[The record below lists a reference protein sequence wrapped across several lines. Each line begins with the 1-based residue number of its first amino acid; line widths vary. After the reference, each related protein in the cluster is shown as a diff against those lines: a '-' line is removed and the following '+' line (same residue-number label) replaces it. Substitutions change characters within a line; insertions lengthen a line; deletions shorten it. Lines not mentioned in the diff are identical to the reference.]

1 MSKDLSREKRI
12 YLAIWRKAWR
22 EQVETLTVTMPN
34 ESLAL
39 TVRMSMYRTIKP
51 YRQGDLF
58 DDELRM
64 AAEKYV
70 LVVQKSPPAIILTHR
85 KSADAAELAFSDLG
99 LDEMD
104 LMTAEEIA
112 SMNSAIKV
120 SENLG
125 SDHQVNPF
133 YTREED

>member
-1 MSKDLSREKRI
+1 MKDLSREKRI

-22 EQVETLTVTMPN
+22 EQAETLTVKMPN

-51 YRQGDLF
+51 YREGALF

-64 AAEKYV
+64 AADKYV
-70 LVVQKSPPAIILTHR
+70 LVIQKSPPAIVLTHR
-85 KSADAAELAFSDLG
+85 KSADAAELAFADLG

-104 LMTAEEIA
+104 LMTEEEVAAMKAAETVTK
-112 SMNSAIKV
+112 S
-120 SENLG
+120 LG
-125 SDHQVNPF
+125 SGHQPNPF
-133 YTREED
+133 FTREED

>member
-1 MSKDLSREKRI
+1 MKDLSREKRI

-22 EQVETLTVTMPN
+22 EQVETLTVNMPN

-51 YRQGDLF
+51 YRTGDLF

-64 AAEKYV
+64 AADKYV
-70 LVVQKSPPAIILTHR
+70 LVVQKSPPAIVLTHR
-85 KSADAAELAFSDLG
+85 KSADAAEAAFADLG

-104 LMTAEEIA
+104 LMTDEEIKAMTTAQKVTESLA
-112 SMNSAIKV
+112 SPHIA
-120 SENLG
+120 
-125 SDHQVNPF
+125 NPF
-133 YTREED
+133 FKREE

>member
-1 MSKDLSREKRI
+1 MKDLSREKRI

-22 EQVETLTVTMPN
+22 EQGETLTVKMPN

-51 YRQGDLF
+51 YREGALF

-64 AAEKYV
+64 AADKYV
-70 LVVQKSPPAIILTHR
+70 LVVRKDPPAIVLTHR
-85 KSADAAELAFSDLG
+85 KSADAAELAFADLG

-104 LMTAEEIA
+104 LMTEEEVA
-112 SMNSAIKV
+112 AMKAADSVAKS
-120 SENLG
+120 LG
-125 SDHQVNPF
+125 SGHQPNPF
-133 YTREED
+133 FTREED